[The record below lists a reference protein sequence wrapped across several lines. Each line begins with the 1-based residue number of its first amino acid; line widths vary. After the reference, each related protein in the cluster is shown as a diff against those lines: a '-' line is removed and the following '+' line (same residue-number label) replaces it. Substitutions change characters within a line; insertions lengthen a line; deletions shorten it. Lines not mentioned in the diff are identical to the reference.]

1 LFASVGVF
9 EMRQIEVFRYEQHLS
24 QCVDDFLEQMA
35 ELEKLRELVR
45 SAEAAKALR
54 RPKGLVPGAASSK
67 NRTAP
72 AEGLRLP

>member
-1 LFASVGVF
+1 
-9 EMRQIEVFRYEQHLS
+9 MRQIEVFRYEQHLS

>member
-45 SAEAAKALR
+45 SAEAARALH
-54 RPKGLVPGAASSK
+54 RPKGLARGVAGSK
-67 NRTAP
+67 VVYP
-72 AEGLRLP
+72 FAEAKLRV